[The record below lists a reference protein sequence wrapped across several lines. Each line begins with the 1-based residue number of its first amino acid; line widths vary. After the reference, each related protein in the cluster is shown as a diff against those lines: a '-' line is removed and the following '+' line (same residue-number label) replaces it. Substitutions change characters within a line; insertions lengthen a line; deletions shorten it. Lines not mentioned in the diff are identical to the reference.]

1 MPVITQRLVSSAKP
15 RRKKYEIACTALRGF
30 VLRVLPSG
38 KKVYYAR
45 FRRDGKDIRQRIGPV
60 DQVTLERARKQAG
73 EHLSGATCAKQHPA
87 ATVRTSAATASP
99 PSDSSPL
106 LREFVTRFMES
117 HVNIAIKPA
126 TANTYRLTLKNHLVP
141 WFGHMRL
148 ASITKEHVQRFVAS
162 RADRPQAARTGC
174 MVLSVLFGKAIDWNV
189 LPADFFKPTRGIRTR
204 PPRMRE
210 RFLSPEERDRVE
222 AVLEAGLNKPGNA
235 RGYLHWSTVFAIR
248 MLALTGMRSAEVYEL
263 RWDYV
268 DFQHQVFRLPDSK
281 TGQKSVPFSRT
292 VLTMLCEELVKR
304 KVGPWVFPSRWNP
317 RRHVAKSSVGNAWRR
332 IRQLADL
339 GDVTIH
345 DLRHSYA
352 SDALM
357 SGVPIE
363 ILAKVLGHKSPRTTH
378 RYAHVSNEAIANA
391 VELTD
396 TRVVRTKRRRKRK
409 RKPTKKVG

>member
-30 VLRVLPSG
+30 ILRVLPTG

-60 DQVTLERARKQAG
+60 ERVTLERARQRAG
-73 EHLSGATCAKQHPA
+73 EYLSGAACTSQPTAPA
-87 ATVRTSAATASP
+87 PAQAATAAP
-99 PSDSSPL
+99 GDGSPL
-106 LREFVTRFMES
+106 LRDFVPRFMES

-126 TANTYRLTLKNHLVP
+126 TANTYRLTLKNHVLP
-141 WFGHMRL
+141 WFGHKRL
-148 ASITKEHVQRFVAS
+148 ASITKEDVQRFVAS

-174 MVLSVLFGKAIDWNV
+174 MVLSVLFGRAIDWNV
-189 LPADFFKPTRGIRTR
+189 LPANFHKPTRGVRTK

-210 RFLSPEERDRVE
+210 RFLSLPERDRVNE
-222 AVLEAGLNKPGNA
+222 VLETGLTKPGNA
-235 RGYLHWSTVFAIR
+235 RGYLHWSTVFAIK

-263 RWDYV
+263 RWEYV
-268 DFQHQVFRLPDSK
+268 DFEHQVFRLPDSK
-281 TGQKSVPFSRT
+281 TGQKSVPFSST
-292 VLTMLCEELVKR
+292 VLRMLCDELVPR

-317 RRHVAKSSVGNAWRR
+317 HRHVAKSSVGNAWRR
-332 IRQLADL
+332 VREVAGL

-378 RYAHVSNEAIANA
+378 RYAHVSNQAIASA
-391 VELTD
+391 VERTD
-396 TRVVRTKRRRKRK
+396 NRVVRSKRTRQRKRRRKSK
-409 RKPTKKVG
+409 QG